1 MDIAITILDS
11 ANVVFLKEF
20 IARFKET
27 GIVDNQRKYI
37 SGLVGL
43 GAEWVH
49 TLADF

>member
-1 MDIAITILDS
+1 MEIAITILDS
-11 ANVVFLKEF
+11 SNVVFLKEF

-27 GIVDNQRKYI
+27 GIADKCVKYI

>member
-1 MDIAITILDS
+1 MDIVITILDS

-20 IARFKET
+20 IVRFRET